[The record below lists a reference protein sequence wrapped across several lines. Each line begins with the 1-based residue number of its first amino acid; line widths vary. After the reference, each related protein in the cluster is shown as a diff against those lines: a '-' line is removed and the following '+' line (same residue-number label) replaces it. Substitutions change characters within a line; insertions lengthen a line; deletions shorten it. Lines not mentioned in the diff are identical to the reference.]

1 MKEKWKNWWWYH
13 WVHVLIAAAVVAVIL
28 YSFLPGLLKPKP
40 DYNVAV
46 VSLYGMP
53 DETMTLLEERIRSKA
68 DDLNGDGRILI
79 QMNLYQADLSGKTD
93 GTVNYGEAAKLDA
106 DLVGNVSSIFLID
119 DPDGFQQ
126 NAVIPMEP
134 GALCESLPLFDG
146 IALPEG
152 MVFTIRSDSAS
163 QAAYDIYNRVLSDR

>member
-13 WVHVLIAAAVVAVIL
+13 WWHVLIAVAVIAVVL
-28 YSFLPGLLKPKP
+28 YSILPGMMKPKP
-40 DYNVAV
+40 DYGVAV
-46 VSLYGMP
+46 ISVYGLP
-53 DETMTLLEERIRSKA
+53 DETLASLQERIQREA
-68 DDLNGDGRILI
+68 DDANRDNRILI
-79 QMNLYQADLSGKTD
+79 QMNLYRADLSGETD
-93 GTVNYGEAAKLDA
+93 GTINYSEAARLDA

-126 NAVIPMEP
+126 NAVIPTEP
-134 GALCESLPLFDG
+134 GALCESLPFFDG

-163 QAAYDIYNRVLSDR
+163 QAVFDLYERILSDR

>member
-13 WVHVLIAAAVVAVIL
+13 WVHVLIAAAALAVIV

-40 DYNVAV
+40 DCSVAII
-46 VSLYGMP
+46 SLNGMP
-53 DETMTLLEERIRSKA
+53 DETVVLLEERFRSIVV
-68 DDLNGDGRILI
+68 DENGDGKVLI
-79 QMNLYQADLSGKTD
+79 KMNLYQVDLSGKTE

-106 DLVGNVSSIFLID
+106 DLVGSVSSFFLID

-126 NAVIPMEP
+126 NTAVPMDP
-134 GALCESLPLFDG
+134 GALCGVLPFFDG

-163 QAAYDIYNRVLSDR
+163 QAAKDIYDRVLSDR